1 MKKMAMKQQEKVDQ
15 IKEWAQI
22 VIDKNNRKL
31 VYKTMNEKRD
41 YLQKIT
47 AKNDLL
53 EMYLN

>member
-1 MKKMAMKQQEKVDQ
+1 MKQQEKVDQ